1 MIKYVWPGIVL
12 GALLLVNMGC
22 SNRSAE
28 TTPTGNTTTVGGV
41 NTSANTA
48 KHGQSL
54 HGVGTSA
61 IDGKNLQQLVAAY
74 DENFTHLT
82 KRIQASTEDK
92 WYISAHKYNTDVQIN
107 FDLQAVQS
115 DVETIAKIEMPV
127 SSSSARL
134 RDLRT
139 GLQHNTD
146 NLSAAVQDYLA
157 PNNPTAHDASL
168 KAVRQSL
175 ELNQKQ
181 FLAFKKL
188 LNTPATTSAKI

>member
-22 SNRSAE
+22 NNRSAE
-28 TTPTGNTTTVGGV
+28 TTPTANSTTVGGV
-41 NTSANTA
+41 NISANAA

-82 KRIQASTEDK
+82 KRIQASSEDK

-115 DVETIAKIEMPV
+115 DMETIAKIELPL
-127 SSSSARL
+127 SANSAHL
-134 RDLRT
+134 RDLRA
-139 GLQHNTD
+139 GLQHNVDSLAT
-146 NLSAAVQDYLA
+146 AVQAYLA

-188 LNTPATTSAKI
+188 LNAPAATSAKI

>member
-1 MIKYVWPGIVL
+1 MIKYGWPGIVL

-28 TTPTGNTTTVGGV
+28 TTLTGNRTTVGGV

-48 KHGQSL
+48 KHEQSL
-54 HGVGTSA
+54 HGVGSSA
-61 IDGKNLQQLVAAY
+61 IDGKNLQQLVADY

-82 KRIQASTEDK
+82 KRIQASAEDK

-115 DVETIAKIEMPV
+115 DVETIAKIELPL
-127 SSSSARL
+127 SSGSARL

-146 NLSAAVQDYLA
+146 HLSAAVQAYLA
-157 PNNPTAHDASL
+157 PNDPTAHEASL

-181 FLAFKKL
+181 FVAFKKL